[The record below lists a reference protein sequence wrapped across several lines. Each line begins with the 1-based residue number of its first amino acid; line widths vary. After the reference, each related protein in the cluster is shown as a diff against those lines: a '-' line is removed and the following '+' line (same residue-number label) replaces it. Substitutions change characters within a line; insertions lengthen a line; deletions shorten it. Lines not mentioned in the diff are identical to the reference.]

1 MNVFEMKVK
10 RLLKKTNYLIAA
22 LLLGSFML
30 DGCRKN
36 DFIIQEKLPKNL
48 NELNASENFSW
59 TTEMPVIIQI
69 TGLPTIEEVRSN
81 LRIAMADGSIVFSG
95 VHRMDLDT
103 TYSVVVPSTE
113 TSLKIM
119 YGSQSYDVGIS
130 GNQAQF
136 SFIPE

>member
-1 MNVFEMKVK
+1 MPILFC
-10 RLLKKTNYLIAA
+10 
-22 LLLGSFML
+22 SFIF

-36 DFIIQEKLPKNL
+36 EFIIQEEIPKNL
-48 NELNASENFSW
+48 NELKTSENFSW
-59 TTEMPVIIQI
+59 STEMPVSIQI

-81 LRIAMADGSIVFSG
+81 LRIAMADGSVVFSG

-113 TSLKIM
+113 TALKIV
-119 YGSQSYDVGIS
+119 YGSQTYDIAIS